1 MEIRGSVAIVTGSS
15 RGIGRATASMLADAG
30 SKVVLNARKKTE
42 ALLAVADALGP
53 PSRIHVAPGDVGDF
67 ETCRGIVRS
76 ATDRFGRVDIL
87 VNNAGI
93 FGLRPMVEMEPDDW
107 EAIFRVHVFGAF
119 NMIRQVL
126 PGMVERRRGVIVN
139 IASFVA
145 VRPPGPG
152 RVHYAAAKSALLGLT
167 RALGLEV
174 AGTGVRVAGVAPGL
188 TDTEIVRQGLP
199 NLSERVA
206 RVPLGRMA
214 TADEVAH
221 AVRFVVEN
229 EFMTAETVFVSGGE

>member
-15 RGIGRATASMLADAG
+15 RGIGRATGSMVAAAG
-30 SKVVLNARKKTE
+30 SRVVLTARSNTR
-42 ALLAVADALGP
+42 ALLAVAKDLGP
-53 PSRIHVAPGDVGDF
+53 PSRIHVAPGDGGDF
-67 ETCRGIVRS
+67 ETCRCIGRS
-76 ATDRFGRVDIL
+76 ATCRFGRVDIL

-107 EAIFRVHVFGAF
+107 ESIFRVHVFGAF
-119 NMIRQVL
+119 NMIRHVL

-199 NLSERVA
+199 NRSDRAA
-206 RVPLGRMA
+206 RVPLGPMA
-214 TADEVAH
+214 TAADVRP
-221 AVRFVVEN
+221 AVRFVIEN

>member
-53 PSRIHVAPGDVGDF
+53 PSR
-67 ETCRGIVRS
+67 
-76 ATDRFGRVDIL
+76 
-87 VNNAGI
+87 
-93 FGLRPMVEMEPDDW
+93 
-107 EAIFRVHVFGAF
+107 
-119 NMIRQVL
+119 
-126 PGMVERRRGVIVN
+126 
-139 IASFVA
+139 
-145 VRPPGPG
+145 
-152 RVHYAAAKSALLGLT
+152 VHYAAAKSALLGLT
-167 RALGLEV
+167 RALGLEM

>member
-15 RGIGRATASMLADAG
+15 RGIGRATASMLANAG
-30 SKVVLNARKKTE
+30 SKVVLNGRKKTE

-93 FGLRPMVEMEPDDW
+93 FGLRP
-107 EAIFRVHVFGAF
+107 
-119 NMIRQVL
+119 
-126 PGMVERRRGVIVN
+126 MVERRRGVIVN

>member
-15 RGIGRATASMLADAG
+15 RGIGRATASMLANAG

-42 ALLAVADALGP
+42 ALLAVADTLGP

-67 ETCRGIVRS
+67 GTCRGIVRS

-107 EAIFRVHVFGAF
+107 ESIFRVHVFGAF
-119 NMIRQVL
+119 NMIRHVL

-152 RVHYAAAKSALLGLT
+152 RRHYAAAKSAL
-167 RALGLEV
+167 LGLEV

-221 AVRFVVEN
+221 AVRFVIEN
-229 EFMTAETVFVSGGE
+229 EFMTAETVFVSGGD

>member
-1 MEIRGSVAIVTGSS
+1 MEIGGSVAIVTGSS
-15 RGIGRATASMLADAG
+15 RGIGRATAA
-30 SKVVLNARKKTE
+30 
-42 ALLAVADALGP
+42 
-53 PSRIHVAPGDVGDF
+53 
-67 ETCRGIVRS
+67 
-76 ATDRFGRVDIL
+76 
-87 VNNAGI
+87 
-93 FGLRPMVEMEPDDW
+93 MEPDDW

-167 RALGLEV
+167 RALGLEM